1 MRYFYQCAMGCH
13 QIRIAAAMTGLVI
26 AIATILGNDDSCA
39 AREPDL
45 VHNDPRR
52 QLDAQKLVTS
62 LINRNPIPVTIR
74 HAPDKDVLFS
84 QHYDWLEYN
93 RVVKAICVL
102 SDHGEDAWPVMV
114 EHLVDEHYCTS
125 LWFPCSSVDFSE
137 NETVGDICREI
148 IMGWL
153 WSGWRRHL
161 TAGIDGGTA
170 KVAFGILRNGVVPRK
185 NKPLQE
191 WCQQRKDKKLYE
203 LQIEMCEGA
212 ISKIPKVPDLSNEER
227 QLIGDS
233 ILADIRSLRKSRV
246 AVRFPGLF
254 WGSGGCRA
262 FTKENAH
269 MQKGE

>member
-1 MRYFYQCAMGCH
+1 MTRSH
-13 QIRIAAAMTGLVI
+13 LIRVTAIMASLVVFLIAF
-26 AIATILGNDDSCA
+26 LGNDCGCT
-39 AREPDL
+39 AREPDV
-45 VHNDPRR
+45 VHSNTQR
-52 QLDAQKLVTS
+52 QFDAQKLVAS
-62 LINRNPIPVTIR
+62 LINRNPRPVTVSNGG
-74 HAPDKDVLFS
+74 PDEDVLFS
-84 QHYDWLEYN
+84 QHYDWSEYN
-93 RVVKAICVL
+93 RVSKAICVL

-125 LWFPCSSVDFSE
+125 LWFPCSSVDLSE

-148 IMGWL
+148 ILGWL
-153 WSGWRRHL
+153 WSGCRGHL
-161 TAGIDGGTA
+161 TVELGGETA
-170 KVAFGILRNGVVPRK
+170 KVAFGILQSGVVPRK

-191 WCQQRKDKKLYE
+191 WCRQRKDKKLYE

-212 ISKIPKVPDLSNEER
+212 ISKISKVPDLSNEER

-246 AVRFPGLF
+246 AVHFPGLF

-269 MQKGE
+269 IQK

>member
-26 AIATILGNDDSCA
+26 AIATLLGNNDSCA
-39 AREPDL
+39 AREPDV
-45 VHNDPRR
+45 VHSDPRR

-74 HAPDKDVLFS
+74 NAPDEDVLFS
-84 QHYDWLEYN
+84 QHYDWSEYN
-93 RVVKAICVL
+93 RVTKAICVL
-102 SDHGEDAWPVMV
+102 SDHGEEAWPVMV
-114 EHLVDEHYCTS
+114 EHLTDKHYCTS
-125 LWFPCSSVDFSE
+125 LNFPCSSVDLSE
-137 NETVGDICREI
+137 NKTVGDICREFI
-148 IMGWL
+148 LGWL
-153 WSGWRRHL
+153 GWGCGRHL
-161 TAGIDGGTA
+161 TVGFGGVPA
-170 KVAFGILRNGVVPRK
+170 KFALGILEDGVVPRK

-191 WCQQRKDKKLYE
+191 WCRQRKDKKLYE
-203 LQIEMCEGA
+203 LQIEMCEGV
-212 ISKIPKVPDLSNEER
+212 ISKIPQVPDLSNEER